1 DERKQHGHHGQ
12 HQKRVLQQRRGHLP
26 AVLGAD
32 DPLPDQLQDVD
43 QAGVH
48 HGREKM
54 RAVGFKATFQDDAL
68 VGRMPAAAHTPTS
81 AVINEMELLRAS
93 RAMATAPST
102 PACSP
107 SAETTTL
114 GG

>member
-1 DERKQHGHHGQ
+1 
-12 HQKRVLQQRRGHLP
+12 
-26 AVLGAD
+26 
-32 DPLPDQLQDVD
+32 LQDVG

-48 HGREKM
+48 HGGEKM

-114 GG
+114 GGYGTNVSTMRRTGSSSSRSGARSTPPPR